1 MGMTTERA
9 LVIGGGGVAGIAWA
23 TGIVAG
29 LADAGVDVTGA
40 DLLQGTSAGSN
51 VAAQLG
57 SGLELAELVRRQ
69 VDPAVQ
75 SREIVPSLEKFAG
88 LWESLAATIEELPVD
103 SVERRR
109 RIGAL
114 ALSAESV
121 PEAERRA
128 VIESRLPVHEWPA
141 RELRIVAVDAETGEL
156 RVFDKDSGVG
166 LVDAVTA
173 SSAVPMVWP
182 CATID
187 GTRYTDGGVRTA
199 VNADLATGYGRVLV
213 IAPMPDAELEAHV
226 AGLVDTGARV
236 EVIAP
241 DEASVTAF
249 GANPLDSA
257 TRVPALEAGRA
268 QAKTDAAR
276 IAALWR
282 D

>member
-1 MGMTTERA
+1 MTTERA
-9 LVIGGGGVAGIAWA
+9 LVLGGGGVAGIAWA

-29 LADAGVDVTGA
+29 LADAGVDVTEA

-57 SGLELAELVRRQ
+57 SGVEIAELVRRQ

-75 SREIVPSLEKFAG
+75 SREIVPSMEKFAG
-88 LWESLAATIEELPVD
+88 LWEQLGATIEELPVD

-114 ALSAESV
+114 ALAAESV
-121 PEAERRA
+121 PEPERRA
-128 VIESRLPVHEWPA
+128 VIESRLPEHDWPA
-141 RELRIVAVDAETGEL
+141 RALRITAVNAETGEL
-156 RVFDKDSGVG
+156 RVFDKDSGVT

-182 CATID
+182 CATVD
-187 GTRYTDGGVRTA
+187 GVRYTDGGVRTS
-199 VNADLATGYGRVLV
+199 VNADLATGYPRVLI
-213 IAPMPDAELEAHV
+213 IAPMPDAELDAQV
-226 AGLVDTGARV
+226 SGLVAAGARV

-241 DEASVTAF
+241 DEAAITAF
-249 GANPLDSA
+249 GVNPLDSA

-268 QAKTDAAR
+268 QGKADAER
-276 IAALWR
+276 IGALWR

>member
-1 MGMTTERA
+1 MTTERA
-9 LVIGGGGVAGIAWA
+9 LVLGGGGVAGIAWA

-29 LADAGVDVTGA
+29 LADAGVDVTEA

-57 SGLELAELVRRQ
+57 SGLPIAELVRRQ

-75 SREIVPSLEKFAG
+75 SREIVPSMEKFAG
-88 LWESLAATIEELPVD
+88 LWEQLAATIEELPVD

-114 ALSAESV
+114 ALSAETV
-121 PEAERRA
+121 PEPERRA
-128 VIESRLPVHEWPA
+128 VIETRLPVHEWPERA
-141 RELRIVAVDAETGEL
+141 LRIVAVNAETGEL
-156 RVFDKDSGVG
+156 RVFDKDSGVA

-182 CATID
+182 CATV
-187 GTRYTDGGVRTA
+187 GGVRYTDGGVRTS

-213 IAPMPDAELEAHV
+213 IAPMPDAELEAHL
-226 AGLVDTGARV
+226 AGLVAAGARV

-241 DEASVTAF
+241 DEASVNAF
-249 GANPLDSA
+249 GANPLDTA

-268 QAKTDAAR
+268 QAKSDATR
-276 IAALWR
+276 IAALWQE
-282 D
+282 